1 MAAPPFL
8 CKNMFWKNTLN
19 KLIYFPRPIIMYN
32 VNVGSFAA
40 RKCRG
45 FFTAVS
51 YIDESIR
58 RPGLSD

>member
-1 MAAPPFL
+1 
-8 CKNMFWKNTLN
+8 
-19 KLIYFPRPIIMYN
+19 MYN